1 LKMIA
6 LKSKPSGNGMAVNT
20 SAALALSVVKRNSRL
35 LEFHLPIGGAKM
47 SRKQMSPP
55 RNLSLNVRKNQYL
68 KVASSFV
75 ASFFMVYLLSA
86 SIVIALIFGFLLSII
101 TLLISKKKSDK
112 DAAAISAA
120 WPEVIDHL
128 VSGIQSGLSITESL
142 IGLTT
147 RGPLILRPYFAEFE
161 IKMRTHGDF
170 NLAISELK
178 QRCAQHSSDQIFEAI
193 AISKTLGGS
202 ELLNILRTVGTFLR
216 QDLALRREIE
226 VKHGWIKNSAHLSAA
241 APWLLLLLLSTQ
253 PATSRAFSTPT
264 GVLILLIG
272 LSLTAIAY
280 VWMNRLGRLPELP
293 RVFGSA

>member
-1 LKMIA
+1 M
-6 LKSKPSGNGMAVNT
+6 
-20 SAALALSVVKRNSRL
+20 KRNSQL
-35 LEFHLPIGGAKM
+35 LVFRYPIGGVMM
-47 SRKQMSPP
+47 SRPQKSTP
-55 RNLSLNVRKNQYL
+55 RNSSISLRKTQYL
-68 KVASSFV
+68 KAAISFI
-75 ASFFMVYLLSA
+75 ASFFMVYLLSS
-86 SIVIALIFGFLLSII
+86 SIVIALIFGFLFSTIAFLVSR
-101 TLLISKKKSDK
+101 KKSHK
-112 DAAAISAA
+112 DAAAINAA

-147 RGPLILRPYFAEFE
+147 RGPLILRPYFADFE
-161 IKMRTHGDF
+161 LKMRMHGDF
-170 NLAISELK
+170 NMAISELK
-178 QRCAQHSSDQIFEAI
+178 QRCGQHGSDQIFEAI

-264 GVLILLIG
+264 GVFILLIG
-272 LSLTAIAY
+272 LLMTAIAY
-280 VWMNRLGRLPELP
+280 IWMNRLGRLPELP
-293 RVFGSA
+293 RVFGRA